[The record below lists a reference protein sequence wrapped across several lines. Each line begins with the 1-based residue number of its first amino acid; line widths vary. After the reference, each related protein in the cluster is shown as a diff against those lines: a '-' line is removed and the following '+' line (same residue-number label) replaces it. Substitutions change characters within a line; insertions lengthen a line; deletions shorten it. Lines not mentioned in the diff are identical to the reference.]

1 MANAGSAGQPYCQG
15 VITPEVCERCVTS
28 AGKLCP
34 SCAVTVLPQLAVNVG
49 WLKLMGES
57 LTEQVSRQ
65 RKITASLPISDAQ
78 AAHLVRKRL
87 ARKPRRGVSAFLAAV
102 RAA

>member
-1 MANAGSAGQPYCQG
+1 MMPAVGA
-15 VITPEVCERCVTS
+15 ECESCLAS
-28 AGKLCP
+28 AGKLCDR
-34 SCAVTVLPQLAVNVG
+34 CARGVLPQLAVNVG

-65 RKITASLPISDAQ
+65 RKITSALPISDAQ

-87 ARKPRRGVSAFLAAV
+87 ARRSHRGVRAFLAAV

>member
-1 MANAGSAGQPYCQG
+1 MANRVHDGTEPCPQCLTAP
-15 VITPEVCERCVTS
+15 
-28 AGKLCP
+28 GKLCAR
-34 SCAVTVLPQLAVNVG
+34 CERGVLPQLAVNVG

-57 LTEQVSRQ
+57 RTEQVSRQ

-87 ARKPRRGVSAFLAAV
+87 ARKPRRGVRALLAAI
-102 RAA
+102 AA